1 MTNEARYSYQSYMER
16 LRALL
21 LASGPNAAVVVSDG
35 IAATLGSPTYVY
47 GFVHE
52 DATQIAPDF
61 GEFDFDES
69 AWNGTSWDGETHAQT
84 WSIFLAPTIFTR
96 WP

>member
-1 MTNEARYSYQSYMER
+1 MTNETRYTYQLYMER

-21 LASGPNAAVVVSDG
+21 LASGPNAAVVLSDG

-47 GFVHE
+47 GFTHE
-52 DATQIAPDF
+52 HATPDD
-61 GEFDFDES
+61 GDSAEFDFDES